1 MARTGIIA
9 PVDNASITG
18 INGGMKPSHPEPK
31 TFSLD
36 ELAAAAGLS
45 RRTVRYYIQIG
56 LLGRAEGETRA
67 ARYSPHHLE
76 QLVAIRR
83 WTEEGISLDRV
94 RDLLARP
101 AAEVE
106 ARAAAR
112 PAGRV
117 EVWSH
122 LIVAD
127 GPEVTLEAGRAG
139 LTPEQAREFF
149 RAVTTAYAGIKK
161 DGSHEKPGNPSRKG
175 R

>member
-1 MARTGIIA
+1 
-9 PVDNASITG
+9 
-18 INGGMKPSHPEPK
+18 MKPSHPESK
-31 TFSLD
+31 SYSLD

-67 ARYSPHHLE
+67 ARYSATHLE

-101 AAEVE
+101 ASEAE
-106 ARAAAR
+106 ARASAR
-112 PAGRV
+112 PAGVV

-122 LIVAD
+122 LVVAD
-127 GPEVTLEAGRAG
+127 GLEVTLEAGRAG

-149 RAVTTAYAGIKK
+149 RAVTTAFAEIKK
-161 DGSHEKPGNPSRKG
+161 DGSHDKPGNPPRQ
-175 R
+175 RH